1 MHIKGKVAAWD
12 DEKGFGFIRPHGGG
26 DRVLIKLKALVNQGR
41 RPKIGDELTYR
52 LVKDKQ
58 GRPCAKRARFAGDF
72 AARQPHQAINWKT
85 LAVLVAFLCAAGL
98 IIVYL

>member
-1 MHIKGKVAAWD
+1 MHIKGKIAAWD
-12 DEKGFGFIRPHGGG
+12 DEKGYGFIRPHSGG
-26 DRVLIKLKALVNQGR
+26 DRVLISLKAFVNQDR

-72 AARQPHQAINWKT
+72 VAQKPQLAINWQT
-85 LAVLVAFLCAAGL
+85 LAVLLAFLSAAGFIL
-98 IIVYL
+98 FYL